1 VTVEVFSAS
10 GRRVAM
16 LADDDMTAGQH
27 SLTWNVGREM
37 PSGMYF
43 YRVRAGA
50 AQSTGK
56 ITRFD

>member
-1 VTVEVFSAS
+1 MVEVFSAS

-16 LADDDMTAGQH
+16 LADDDMPAGPH
-27 SLTWNVGREM
+27 SLIWSVGREM

-43 YRVRAGA
+43 YRVRSGA
-50 AQSTGK
+50 AQTTGK